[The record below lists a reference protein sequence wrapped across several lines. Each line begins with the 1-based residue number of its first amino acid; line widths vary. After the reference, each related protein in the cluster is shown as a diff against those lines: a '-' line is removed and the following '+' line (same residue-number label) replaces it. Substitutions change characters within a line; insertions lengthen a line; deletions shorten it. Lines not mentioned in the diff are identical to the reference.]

1 MNWSLIFPL
10 FLTLCLNDHT
20 TYKGNLNV
28 SSILLQVEIAN
39 KYVNYHAK
47 QFGYSKPNTDF
58 KLGKMER
65 LSEVGIQDNSMDII
79 M

>member
-1 MNWSLIFPL
+1 MITQLIKAIL
-10 FLTLCLNDHT
+10 VYQDL
-20 TYKGNLNV
+20 
-28 SSILLQVEIAN
+28 ILLQVEVAN

-58 KLGKMER
+58 RLGEMEH

>member
-1 MNWSLIFPL
+1 MITQPIKAIQVYQDLI
-10 FLTLCLNDHT
+10 
-20 TYKGNLNV
+20 
-28 SSILLQVEIAN
+28 ILLQVEVAN

-58 KLGKMER
+58 RLGEMEH